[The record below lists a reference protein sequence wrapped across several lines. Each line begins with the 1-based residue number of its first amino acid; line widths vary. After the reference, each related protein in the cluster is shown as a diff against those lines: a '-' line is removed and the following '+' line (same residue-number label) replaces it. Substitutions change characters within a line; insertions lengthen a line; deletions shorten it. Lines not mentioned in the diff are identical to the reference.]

1 MSKYA
6 MIQRFYLLIMKKLDD
21 KKKKMDIAFEDIE
34 EFLVT
39 KGMDRDMSE
48 ISLEDFKALLLEL
61 SLIGNKDENWEYFRE
76 DFFPENEPKVEL
88 KKFETDYKEIFEHI
102 GQVVGTIFEFLDGY
116 CKNEINKRDGSLKDQ
131 LTMIQRI
138 N

>member
-1 MSKYA
+1 
-6 MIQRFYLLIMKKLDD
+6 
-21 KKKKMDIAFEDIE
+21 MDIAFEDIE